1 MRHWF
6 AVLPLLSLAACGGA
20 SGPESVGSIAP
31 PAGNS
36 GGSGG
41 GVTPAPTPTPTPPA
55 TGGTGGGVTPTN
67 PATPTPTPTPGH
79 FLSLSTAK
87 SFDAIGGFQSLQV
100 DEATNAVLYQGN
112 ASTVRAPSGQVTYD
126 PRDGT
131 FTINFVDTKAGVN
144 VANMRYQDPVHR
156 TEPVGLAGP
165 EYGVPALEGFN
176 YLQAVGGS
184 SSADVSDRVTFFYQR
199 PGSSTYYVSLGGYV
213 HNIFTNPDLESA
225 ATSTSTY
232 ERGAFVFGDQTLRS
246 QIPVSGTGTYTGGM
260 IASMITGNE
269 NFQWIGSGRSEL
281 TFDFS
286 KSTMAILLTGR
297 LDAASTKGIPIN
309 DATLLFPSGSEFR
322 ATGSGTID
330 LVRTGGFTGGFDSV
344 TFTNGT
350 TQTVVYDRVNPD
362 TNIAGANSI
371 DGAFFGPNAVNAGGN
386 FRIIGGVPNQR
397 VDILGAFTGAKQ

>member
-1 MRHWF
+1 MRHWI

-41 GVTPAPTPTPTPPA
+41 GVTPAPGPTPTPPA
-55 TGGTGGGVTPTN
+55 TGGTGGGVTP
-67 PATPTPTPTPGH
+67 ATPTPTPTPAPSN
-79 FLSLSTAK
+79 FLSIPTAK

-100 DEATNAVLYQGN
+100 DEATNGVLYQAN

-126 PRDGT
+126 PRDGN
-131 FTINFVDTKAGVN
+131 FTINFVDPKAGVSA
-144 VANMRYQDPVHR
+144 ANMRYQDPMHR
-156 TEPVGLAGP
+156 TDPVGLAGP
-165 EYGVPALEGFN
+165 AYGIPALENFN
-176 YLQAVGGS
+176 YLQSAGS
-184 SSADVSDRVTFFYQR
+184 SSSAEVSDRVTFFYQR

-213 HNIFTNPDLESA
+213 HNVFTKPGSPSE

-246 QIPVSGTGTYTGGM
+246 QVPVSGTGTYTGGM
-260 IASMITGNE
+260 IASMISGSD
-269 NFQWIGSGRSEL
+269 NFQWIGSGKSEL

-286 KSTMAILLTGR
+286 RSTMTMLLTGR

-309 DATLLFPSGSEFR
+309 DNTLLFPSGSDFR

-330 LVRTGGFTGGFDSV
+330 LVRTGGFTGGFNSV
-344 TFTNGT
+344 TFSNGT
-350 TQTVVYDRVNPD
+350 ATTVVLDRVNP
-362 TNIAGANSI
+362 NNNFAGANSI

-386 FRIIGGVPNQR
+386 FRIVGGEPNQR